1 MPDHSRREIYSY
13 HSAIAPDPANP
24 VDLGLPEYALNVAN
38 RGLYDQLL
46 GFPDGDTSS
55 DLDELIQWIRGVD
68 TEDEDQDGSITDN
81 RWLIADPLHGSP
93 LALTYGCVGGTS
105 GTPCPDTGT
114 NAIVKVLAAANDGS
128 IRLFNGSNDPVL
140 GGQEEWAFYP
150 QQVLINQ
157 TPLKDNPQGDHIYG
171 VDSTPTVI
179 QFDSDGDA
187 IIDPDKGEFIRA
199 FFTMR
204 RGGTSIFALDVTPD
218 ISGGLVDNSTG
229 KITPQ
234 YLWRID
240 GQSSLFPEFTNL
252 GQTWSQPKPAFVRVP
267 KSGGGSGDSEY
278 KEVLIF
284 GGGYDPNQD
293 NGYGTSNIGNSIF
306 IIDAATGER
315 IWWASNEVVVDGNGD
330 APDLVLA
337 EMDYPIPSDIA
348 LLDANGD
355 GATNR
360 LYVGDMGGQVWR
372 IDLDD
377 QLGGGTSGPAA
388 SQDQSSGARLA
399 VLSNT
404 NPAAANIE
412 DHRKF
417 FYAPDVI
424 QTDDTIFAGQEYD
437 LVTIVSGDRTNPLEQ
452 DVLNR
457 AYGLRDY
464 MISEP
469 LTETGQYPLRHGVD
483 TDGDGNDDLFDTTD
497 NLIQAGDATQQ
508 QAAKDSLIA
517 SSGWFID
524 LTDSGSKIG
533 EKGLSSPVVLAGKL
547 FFTTFLP
554 GISDPCQASQ
564 GSGRLYGID
573 AINASALF
581 EDWLAGGD
589 DTKLETGDRTFALGG
604 GIPSSAVPIFQKQGV
619 TLLIGTGGGARS
631 VDPDIA
637 LPRVRTYWYEE

>member
-1 MPDHSRREIYSY
+1 MLWTVNAFNKLFHRNEVYFSLFEPSNTLRWDGNIKKYRICDGTGGCTLGEVIDAGGAPAVGSDGVISPTARSIWSTTQDGPTIRLGGAGQQMPDHSRREIYSY

-187 IIDPDKGEFIRA
+187 IIDPDKGEFVRA

-452 DVLNR
+452 DV
-457 AYGLRDY
+457 
-464 MISEP
+464 
-469 LTETGQYPLRHGVD
+469 
-483 TDGDGNDDLFDTTD
+483 
-497 NLIQAGDATQQ
+497 
-508 QAAKDSLIA
+508 
-517 SSGWFID
+517 
-524 LTDSGSKIG
+524 
-533 EKGLSSPVVLAGKL
+533 
-547 FFTTFLP
+547 
-554 GISDPCQASQ
+554 
-564 GSGRLYGID
+564 
-573 AINASALF
+573 
-581 EDWLAGGD
+581 
-589 DTKLETGDRTFALGG
+589 
-604 GIPSSAVPIFQKQGV
+604 
-619 TLLIGTGGGARS
+619 
-631 VDPDIA
+631 
-637 LPRVRTYWYEE
+637 